1 MLLEEAGILSQLRK
15 GILPR
20 PCQSPSNAQFV
31 LRDGGA
37 IQADKKRERR
47 HCEPETKPDH
57 FPSSTRCREAI
68 RSTKAA
74 RAYHAQTLALMKRRA
89 AGGEPRPLRRVA
101 EGEEL
106 ETNILLVSPR
116 KLLPSAWG
124 ECGTNVEDAW
134 PSATLRSWL
143 TRYLALHRG
152 QSGIQR
158 CYHLRPPS
166 DGCGPMSRS
175 ATATSLKVDSVHSP
189 KSARPPKSK

>member
-37 IQADKKRERR
+37 FQADKKRERR

-68 RSTKAA
+68 RSTEAA
-74 RAYHAQTLALMKRRA
+74 RVYHAQTLALMKRRA
-89 AGGEPRPLRRVA
+89 GGGEPRPLRRVWR
-101 EGEEL
+101 ER
-106 ETNILLVSPR
+106 NWKHSPR
-116 KLLPSAWG
+116 IAAQMRALLPSAWG
-124 ECGTNVEDAW
+124 ERGNVEDAW

-143 TRYLALHRG
+143 TRYLALHRRE
-152 QSGIQR
+152 SGMQR
-158 CYHLRPPS
+158 CYHLRALS
-166 DGCGPMSRS
+166 DGCGD
-175 ATATSLKVDSVHSP
+175 ALD
-189 KSARPPKSK
+189 

>member
-1 MLLEEAGILSQLRK
+1 MLHEEAGILSQLRK

-74 RAYHAQTLALMKRRA
+74 RAYHAQTLALMKDVRPAENRDLLGGWRRERNWKRTFSSYRRA
-89 AGGEPRPLRRVA
+89 NCCQALGGSVAQTLKMLGHQLRCAAG
-101 EGEEL
+101 
-106 ETNILLVSPR
+106 SP
-116 KLLPSAWG
+116 G
-124 ECGTNVEDAW
+124 
-134 PSATLRSWL
+134 
-143 TRYLALHRG
+143 
-152 QSGIQR
+152 
-158 CYHLRPPS
+158 
-166 DGCGPMSRS
+166 
-175 ATATSLKVDSVHSP
+175 
-189 KSARPPKSK
+189 